1 MRVRPLF
8 ASILVAVVVAAC
20 YRAPGA
26 SSDPGLARAS
36 AAPTPA
42 TTATPEP
49 VATEQP
55 TEPPTPEPTVPPT
68 PKPTPKPT
76 KAPLPWKDSGSID
89 VPFEI
94 HAGTTIRF
102 RLWDFSA
109 PATCSLT
116 FTWPDATVSKL
127 ATKTAT
133 VVGAPPGSSNPYGI
147 DWNLA
152 IPATQVGE
160 GKFSYVCKYLGVTR
174 LDSWFTIS
182 IQAPL

>member
-1 MRVRPLF
+1 VL
-8 ASILVAVVVAAC
+8 AGC
-20 YRAPGA
+20 YQAPGA
-26 SSDPGLARAS
+26 YQPSVPTLDVGAS
-36 AAPTPA
+36 ASPAASPSPEPSPDPTATLTPTAAQTPTPI
-42 TTATPEP
+42 
-49 VATEQP
+49 P
-55 TEPPTPEPTVPPT
+55 THKPT
-68 PKPTPKPT
+68 PKPTPT
-76 KAPLPWKDSGSID
+76 PLPWKDSGSID

-116 FTWPDATVSKL
+116 FTWPDSTVLKL

-133 VVGAPPGSSNPYGI
+133 KVGAPPGSTNAYGI
-147 DWNLA
+147 DWKLT

-160 GKFSYVCKYLGVTR
+160 GKFAYVCKYLGKTR
-174 LDSWFTIS
+174 LDSWFTIL